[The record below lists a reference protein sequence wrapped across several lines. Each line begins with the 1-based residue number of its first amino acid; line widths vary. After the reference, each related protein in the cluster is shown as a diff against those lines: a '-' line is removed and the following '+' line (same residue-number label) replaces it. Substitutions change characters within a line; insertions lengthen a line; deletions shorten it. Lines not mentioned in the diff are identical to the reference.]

1 MPMEGATPANA
12 LMDYSGSDR
21 SPSNNGALWDSTAG
35 FSGTGGFYFEDTTIY
50 AGQLLIP
57 NGSYTK
63 MAWVMR
69 TGTDSLNII
78 SGSGTSSGISHA
90 FWANCGG
97 INALGAG
104 HEGGS
109 AEWCEVADDQPFPL
123 NEWHHVGVTYNAG
136 TNRLILYMDGTE
148 VDSTDA
154 EDLNTDSNV
163 YIGGYGDNHE
173 WRGYIDEVRIY
184 NYALSAAQ
192 LGEIYA
198 NDGDV
203 IKSSETASGE
213 QWQCLVTPF
222 DSMMTGTT
230 VTSNI
235 LTILFGPDFNGDG
248 DVDGSD
254 LAQQISNFGSPDVV
268 DLSVFATKFGDMTP

>member
-1 MPMEGATPANA
+1 MNPE
-12 LMDYSGSDR
+12 
-21 SPSNNGALWDSTAG
+21 
-35 FSGTGGFYFEDTTIY
+35 
-50 AGQLLIP
+50 
-57 NGSYTK
+57 
-63 MAWVMR
+63 
-69 TGTDSLNII
+69 
-78 SGSGTSSGISHA
+78 
-90 FWANCGG
+90 
-97 INALGAG
+97 
-104 HEGGS
+104 
-109 AEWCEVADDQPFPL
+109 

-254 LAQQISNFGSPDVV
+254 LAQQISNCGSPDVV